1 MSAVARERSAAPPA
15 RIQYWDGPQ
24 HPVSAGKQ
32 APMAQGRPK
41 RMRNFLR
48 LLRYG
53 LPYTLE
59 WLPGVILSALV
70 GGLDAFRILLLQP
83 IFDRVL
89 TPSSPEGPIMLG
101 LPKTRWHFDLRS
113 LIPHF
118 LHMHNAWV
126 VVALALVIAT
136 ILKGLCDYLGNYLVN
151 YAAFGTIT
159 DLRNHLYE
167 TTLRRSSSFFHKHAT
182 GTILSTLINDVD
194 RVQTALSSVLGDFL
208 QQFFTFVAA
217 IVLVISMGGYL
228 SWALVLFIPVVITSA
243 RKIGHEVRTRTRTGQ
258 DKLAEVQNILHETVT
273 GNRIVKSFNTELW
286 EVLRFKSAAKRLF
299 RANLRSVRIQ
309 SISSPL
315 MDTVGAIAMALLLW
329 IGRSAIITGYMTVG
343 VFGAFIFLLF
353 KLYDP
358 LRRFAFFYNAFQQAM
373 GASASMFAF
382 FDDQDDVRERA
393 RASTFTRF
401 REAVKFEHVG
411 FSYST
416 DEGEHQILHDV
427 DLEVNAGEVLAIV
440 GPSGAGKS
448 TLVNLIPRFFDVTS
462 GRILIDGRDL
472 RDLTLGS
479 LRRQV
484 AQVTQETILFN
495 DTVHNNIAY
504 GQPDAKRALVEQAAR
519 NALAHDFIMNMPQGY
534 QTIIGEKG
542 FRLSGGERQ
551 RLAIARAIFKNAPIL
566 ILDEATSA
574 LDAESESLVQTALA
588 NLMQNRTV
596 VVIAHRL
603 STIRRANRIAVLESG
618 HITAIASH
626 DDLLNSSPTY
636 QKLYQLQF
644 IDSPETNGNGSN
656 GPNPHLMYFPF
667 DERAAHSAGV
677 KE

>member
-1 MSAVARERSAAPPA
+1 
-15 RIQYWDGPQ
+15 
-24 HPVSAGKQ
+24 
-32 APMAQGRPK
+32 
-41 RMRNFLR
+41 MRNFLR

-89 TPSSPEGPIMLG
+89 TPSAPEGPIMLG
-101 LPKTRWHFDLRS
+101 LPKTPWHFDLRR

-126 VVALALVIAT
+126 VVAFALVIAT

-151 YAAFGTIT
+151 YAGFGTIT

-167 TTLRRSSSFFHKHAT
+167 TTLRRSSSFFHKHPT

-194 RVQTALSSVLGDFL
+194 RVQTSLSSVLGDFL
-208 QQFFTFVAA
+208 QQFFTFVVA
-217 IVLVISMGGYL
+217 IVLIIGMGGYL
-228 SWALVLFIPVVITSA
+228 SWALVLFVPVVITSA
-243 RKIGHEVRTRTRTGQ
+243 RKIGGEVRTRTRTGQ

-329 IGRSAIITGYMTVG
+329 IGRSAIMTGYMTIG

-358 LRRFAFFYNAFQQAM
+358 LRRFAFFYNSFQQAM
-373 GASASMFAF
+373 GASASIFAF
-382 FDDQDDVRERA
+382 FDAVDDVRERS
-393 RASTFTRF
+393 RAATFTRF
-401 REAVKFEHVG
+401 RQAIKLENVG

-416 DEGEHQILHDV
+416 DEGEQEILHEV

-472 RDLTLGS
+472 RDLTLAS

-504 GQPDAKRALVEQAAR
+504 GQPDAKRSLVERAAH
-519 NALAHDFIMNMPQGY
+519 NALAHDFILNMPQGY
-534 QTIIGEKG
+534 QTMIGEKG

-551 RLAIARAIFKNAPIL
+551 RLAIARAIFKDAPIL

-574 LDAESESLVQTALA
+574 LDSESESLVQTALA

-603 STIRRANRIAVLESG
+603 STIRRANRIAVLECG
-618 HITAIASH
+618 RITAVGSH
-626 DDLLNSSPTY
+626 DELLNTSPTY

-644 IDSPETNGNGSN
+644 IDLPEPLDLPLAQTPD
-656 GPNPHLMYFPF
+656 PNKMYLPF
-667 DERAAHSAGV
+667 DERAAMATGA